1 MSDISFIDTT
11 LRDGQQSLWALG
23 MKTAA
28 MLGAAAQMDR
38 VGFESMEFFV
48 SIMIKKYVRE
58 HKENPWDWVREG
70 TRRFRHTRLRNH
82 GGLHGSGAFEKL
94 PHAALTLLAERVVSY
109 GITLTRTSNCWNDFE
124 EMRDEVRELHG
135 LGMET
140 IVNLI
145 YSVSPRHTDDYYAQK
160 ARDAAA
166 IRPYR
171 ICFKDVGGLLT
182 PERTRTL
189 LPAILQ
195 NAGDVPVEYHAHC
208 NNGLAPLCYLE
219 AVKLGVT
226 SLHTAV
232 PPLAN
237 GSSQPSVLN
246 VARNLRALGYRP
258 VINENEV
265 KPVEEHFTAI
275 AKRDGLAVGK
285 PFDYDE
291 SQYLHQ
297 VPGGVIS
304 NLRHQLRLLGKESKL
319 AETLEEAARVRA
331 DFGYPIM
338 VTPLS
343 QFVVSQA
350 AINVIVGE
358 RYKEVTDQVIQYA
371 LGIWGKEAT
380 DIMDPDVK
388 DRILNRGRAKDWENW
403 SAPDL
408 SLHEV
413 RQKYGATVSD
423 EELLLRVY
431 AGSDAVDA
439 MMKNGAPKPH
449 LDGKQSLLQLIEQ
462 LSKKKDCNQVYFRR
476 NGISLTLRKTHQS
489 AIQTQSRNRMH
500 DYATPAFRSAETREV
515 KR

>member
-1 MSDISFIDTT
+1 MREIHFIDTT
-11 LRDGQQSLWALG
+11 LRDGQQSLLALG
-23 MKTAA
+23 MKTGA
-28 MLGAAAQMDR
+28 MLPIAAQMDR
-38 VGFESMEFFV
+38 IGFESMEFFV

-58 HKENPWDWVREG
+58 HKENPWVWVREG
-70 TRRFRHTRLRNH
+70 AKRFRHTRLRNH

-94 PHAALTLLAERVVSY
+94 PHTALKLLAERVVSY

-124 EMRDEVRELHG
+124 EMRGEVGELG
-135 LGMET
+135 ALGMET

-145 YSVSPRHTDDYYAQK
+145 YTVSPRHTDEYYAQK

-182 PERTRTL
+182 PERARTL
-189 LPAILQ
+189 IPAILE

-219 AVKLGVT
+219 AVKLGIT
-226 SLHTAV
+226 ALHTAV

-237 GSSQPSVLN
+237 GSSQPSILN
-246 VARNLRALGYRP
+246 VARNLRALGYTP
-258 VINENEV
+258 VVNDLEV
-265 KPVEEHFTAI
+265 KPVEEHFTAV
-275 AKRDGLAVGK
+275 ARRDGLAVGK
-285 PFDYDE
+285 PFAYDE
-291 SQYLHQ
+291 SQYSHQ

-304 NLRHQLRLLGKESKL
+304 NLRHQLRLVGKEDKL

-371 LGIWGKEAT
+371 LGHWGKDAPELLNANA
-380 DIMDPDVK
+380 K
-388 DRILNRGRAKDWENW
+388 DKILNRARAKDWEGW
-403 SAPDL
+403 TPPDS

-413 RQKYGATVSD
+413 RQKYGASVSD

-431 AGSDAVDA
+431 AGADAVDA
-439 MMKNGAPKPH
+439 LANAGMPKPQ

-462 LSKKKDCNQVYFRR
+462 LTKKKDCNHVYIRK
-476 NGISLTLRKTHQS
+476 NGFSLTVGK
-489 AIQTQSRNRMH
+489 
-500 DYATPAFRSAETREV
+500 PANPS
-515 KR
+515 